1 LSAATNLRAFS
12 GATAPRVGVV
22 GAGGLGVHHV
32 RILRD
37 LAGDRFA
44 GFLDENPAR
53 ASEVAA
59 LHGVTAHA
67 SLSAMLPHVDA
78 VSIVVPTT
86 SQHAVASAAL
96 RAGKHVFIEKP
107 FTVTL
112 DEADELIALAASA
125 GVVLQVGHVE
135 RFNRA
140 VRAAMPFV
148 DGPRFI
154 ESDRLAPF
162 NPRGSDVAVVL
173 DLMIHDLDLVHTLV
187 GSPVVDVQAMGIPV
201 LTPQLDIANAR
212 LTFANGAVANITA
225 SRVSRERVR
234 KLRIFQQSGY
244 LSLDLAAGGGEF
256 FRLRSDFDPRQLAR
270 APRALEE
277 FVERVP
283 LEAPDGEPLALEL
296 SQFLAAIMGQMPIAV
311 TGADGRDALDA
322 ALRIVRSIEQAHHA
336 MREHAHLNAAKAP
349 SA

>member
-1 LSAATNLRAFS
+1 MTPESRAFS
-12 GATAPRVGVV
+12 KRDAPRVGVV

-37 LAGDRFA
+37 LCGDRFA
-44 GFLDENPAR
+44 GFFDENPGR
-53 ASEVAA
+53 AADVATQ
-59 LHGVTAHA
+59 HGVRMYP
-67 SLSAMLPHVDA
+67 SLAAMLDEVDA

-86 SQHAVASAAL
+86 AHHAVASAAID
-96 RAGKHVFIEKP
+96 RGKHLFVEKP

-112 DEADELIALAASA
+112 DEADDLLTRARAA
-125 GVVLQVGHVE
+125 GVLLQVGHVE

-162 NPRGSDVAVVL
+162 SPRGSDVAVVL

-187 GSPVVDVQAMGIPV
+187 GLRVADVQAMGMPV
-201 LTPQLDIANAR
+201 LTPQIDIANAR

-225 SRVSRERVR
+225 SRVSRERLR
-234 KLRIFQQSGY
+234 KLRIFQRSGDI
-244 LSLDLAAGGGEF
+244 SLDLAAGTGEF
-256 FRLRSDFDPRQLAR
+256 FRLRGDFDPMLLAR

-283 LEAPDGEPLALEL
+283 LEAPDGEPLVLEL
-296 SQFLAAIMGQMPIAV
+296 SQFLGAIAGRNAVAV
-311 TGADGRDALDA
+311 TGEEGREALEA
-322 ALRIVRSIEQAHHA
+322 ALRIVAAIETAHRV
-336 MREHAHLNAAKAP
+336 MRASDE
-349 SA
+349 SARA

>member
-1 LSAATNLRAFS
+1 M
-12 GATAPRVGVV
+12 GVV

-37 LAGDRFA
+37 LSGDRFA
-44 GFLDENPAR
+44 GFVDENPAR
-53 ASEVAA
+53 AASVAEQ
-59 LHGVTAHA
+59 LGVSTFA
-67 SLSAMLPHVDA
+67 SLADMLPHVDA
-78 VSIVVPTT
+78 VSIVVPTV
-86 SQHAVASAAL
+86 SHFAVASAVL
-96 RAGKHVFIEKP
+96 DAGKHLFIEKP
-107 FTVTL
+107 FTETL
-112 DEADELIALAASA
+112 AEADELIARAADA

-140 VRAAMPFV
+140 VRAAMPYV

-187 GSPVVDVQAMGIPV
+187 RVPVTDVQAMGIPV

-225 SRVSRERVR
+225 SRVSRERMR

-244 LSLDLAAGGGEF
+244 LSLDLAAGTGEF
-256 FRLRSDFDPRQLAR
+256 FRLRPDFDPSQLAR
-270 APRALEE
+270 APRALED
-277 FVERVP
+277 FVERVE
-283 LEAPDGEPLALEL
+283 LSAPDGEPLGLEL
-296 SQFLAAIMGQMPIAV
+296 AQFLGAIMGREAIAV
-311 TGADGRDALDA
+311 TGADGRNALEA
-322 ALRIVRSIEQAHHA
+322 ALRIVSAIDLAQAAMPHPPGNLHA
-336 MREHAHLNAAKAP
+336 RA
-349 SA
+349 

>member
-1 LSAATNLRAFS
+1 MTPESRAFS
-12 GATAPRVGVV
+12 KRDAPRVGVV

-37 LAGDRFA
+37 LCGDRFA
-44 GFLDENPAR
+44 GFVDENPGR
-53 ASEVAA
+53 AADVATQHGVRMYPSLAA
-59 LHGVTAHA
+59 L
-67 SLSAMLPHVDA
+67 LDEVDA

-86 SQHAVASAAL
+86 AHHAVASAAID
-96 RAGKHVFIEKP
+96 RGKHVFVEKP

-112 DEADELIALAASA
+112 DEADDLLTRARVS
-125 GVVLQVGHVE
+125 GVLLQVGHVE

-162 NPRGSDVAVVL
+162 SPRGSDVAVVL

-187 GSPVVDVQAMGIPV
+187 GLRVADVQAMGMPV
-201 LTPQLDIANAR
+201 LTPQIDIANAR

-225 SRVSRERVR
+225 SRVSRERLR
-234 KLRIFQQSGY
+234 KLRIFQRSGY
-244 LSLDLAAGGGEF
+244 ISLDLAAGTGEF
-256 FRLRSDFDPRQLAR
+256 FRLRGDFDPMLLAR

-283 LEAPDGEPLALEL
+283 LEAPDGEPLVLEL
-296 SQFLAAIMGQMPIAV
+296 SQFLGAIAGRNAVAV
-311 TGADGRDALDA
+311 TGEEGREALEA
-322 ALRIVRSIEQAHHA
+322 ALRIVTAIEAAHQV
-336 MREHAHLNAAKAP
+336 MRVFDE
-349 SA
+349 SARA